1 MDEKKLLK
9 QAQANAKEAYE
20 SEYGAGSWDEAD
32 KYEREDWVYT
42 EYERLSKVKENVNM
56 ARERDSKGRFVKAVN
71 TVKKENDNMKKRTV
85 ENRMETLANAG
96 IDTSKFFQMNLI
108 IPLDASVNLAINGKT
123 VQLTGNVQKDIAIS
137 EAIDCS
143 GLKYGDVAF
152 DEVAQQISADG
163 YVNNP
168 KLFRRW
174 ICSQVLRMMNW
185 ESWNGTESGYD
196 AYVRNCYDYTQTFK
210 MTIDELHRI
219 AAMLKDGDEMGNE
232 ALYFFNKDVVVAM
245 MEDYLRK
252 LKKYIKHTRQSR
264 TRKCHGKEYVRL
276 ATYGDVYVTDL
287 QTNVYS
293 KIEFYIDA
301 VKRATSLT
309 QTEKVLRDFMD
320 NAYNKLPYGT
330 ALSSVWKDAF
340 KGNGAYF
347 TLQNLVRFHCDVNG
361 NPFVIENY
369 KTGELLK
376 RTEADKYLKSLLDE
390 YNGCGWKFMEVLKRA
405 LEINDFDFWKSV
417 EMNRAR

>member
-1 MDEKKLLK
+1 
-9 QAQANAKEAYE
+9 
-20 SEYGAGSWDEAD
+20 
-32 KYEREDWVYT
+32 
-42 EYERLSKVKENVNM
+42 
-56 ARERDSKGRFVKAVN
+56 
-71 TVKKENDNMKKRTV
+71 
-85 ENRMETLANAG
+85 
-96 IDTSKFFQMNLI
+96 
-108 IPLDASVNLAINGKT
+108 
-123 VQLTGNVQKDIAIS
+123 
-137 EAIDCS
+137 
-143 GLKYGDVAF
+143 
-152 DEVAQQISADG
+152 
-163 YVNNP
+163 
-168 KLFRRW
+168 
-174 ICSQVLRMMNW
+174 MMNW

-320 NAYNKLPYGT
+320 NAFNKLPYGT
-330 ALSSVWKDAF
+330 ALPSAWKDAF
-340 KGNGAYF
+340 KGNGAYWC
-347 TLQNLVRFHCDVNG
+347 LANLVMFHNNVDG
-361 NPFVIENY
+361 TPFVIENY
-369 KTGELLK
+369 KTGELLQ
-376 RTEADKYLKSLLDE
+376 RVDARKYLASLLDE

-405 LEINDFDFWKSV
+405 LELNNFDFWKSV